1 MAQLAPIA
9 TLAATGVSLYAADQQ
24 AKKQKKQAAARYAV
38 QQENAAATQ
47 ESQAEVL
54 AAQTTADTAARQRQL
69 ARTVAATRARLGAAG
84 IAPDTGSAAA
94 ITEGLRR
101 AAAEAQS
108 ADDATYAARLSRGRR
123 SLLAPD
129 GSLQPSLIRAYAT
142 AGQGMV
148 SGLRS
153 LLD

>member
-24 AKKQKKQAAARYAV
+24 AKRQKKQAQAQYAV
-38 QQENAAATQ
+38 QQENAVATQ
-47 ESQAEVL
+47 QAQAEVL
-54 AAQTTADTAARQRQL
+54 AAQASADTAARQRQL
-69 ARTVAATRARLGAAG
+69 ARTIATTRARLGAAG

-94 ITEGLRR
+94 VADGLRR
-101 AAAEAQS
+101 ASAEAQS
-108 ADDATYAARLSRGRR
+108 EDDATYAARLSRGRR

-129 GSLQPSLIRAYAT
+129 ASLQPSLIRAYAT
-142 AGQGMV
+142 AGQGLV
-148 SGLRS
+148 TGLRS